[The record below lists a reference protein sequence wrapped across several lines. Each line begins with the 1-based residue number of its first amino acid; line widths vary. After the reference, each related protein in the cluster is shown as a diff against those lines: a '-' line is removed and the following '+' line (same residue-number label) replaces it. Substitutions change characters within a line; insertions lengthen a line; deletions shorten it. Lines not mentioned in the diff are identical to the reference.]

1 MKNLKYV
8 PTFESFTNEAKVEL
22 GHIDSGSMEDKWKIE
37 QINDQLKGA
46 IGKTCTFL
54 DIISLAGH
62 REEGVENRT
71 STASTPDSILKNIK
85 CKIVKVYA
93 TGSYANLVHQVFYT
107 YDTAPYD
114 GYSYPTKDGVPDL
127 TGEIA
132 TYSSNR
138 AKDENGNFNGAG
150 VKFKDF
156 PSIYPDCDASKL
168 KEGSSLTKGTFNS
181 SDSFIFGYP
190 KPNRKNGLETFS
202 RFADIFGLGD
212 ITPNFPDAKGN
223 VTDYD
228 NIDYYDRLSVNC
240 YQFIKGSMSK
250 LVGFIGK
257 DVRSGNHT
265 SGDATMI
272 CHKKDLKKIH
282 EDLFDGWE
290 GKKPRLNSLPLETL
304 DAKAEENGSVVD
316 SAIYQEKWA
325 KVCQFLGARD
335 TSDLVHVNVLMKY
348 GGGVAQAIHSFSKE
362 EIKHAR
368 SVFNGFDGW
377 SRAKVPE
384 GDAPLVKRMRVKKY
398 ASGKLS

>member
-1 MKNLKYV
+1 MKYV
-8 PTFESFTNEAKVEL
+8 PTFEAFLNEAKVEL
-22 GHIDSGSMEDKWKIE
+22 GNIDSRSAEDRWKIE

-46 IGKTCTFL
+46 VGKTCSFL

-62 REEGVENRT
+62 QGEGVENKT
-71 STASTPDSILKNIK
+71 STADTPNSILKNID
-85 CKIVKVYA
+85 CKIVKVDVM
-93 TGSYANLVHQVFYT
+93 GSYANLVHQVYYT
-107 YDTAPYD
+107 FDTAPYD
-114 GYSYPTKDGVPDL
+114 GYQYWTKDGVPDL

-132 TYSSNR
+132 TYSQNR
-138 AKDENGNFNGAG
+138 AKDENGKFNGAG

-156 PSIYPDCDASKL
+156 PSIYPDFDAKKF
-168 KEGSSLTKGTFNS
+168 KEGGVEPGKMVGQDNFLIS
-181 SDSFIFGYP
+181 YP
-190 KPNRKNGLETFS
+190 KPNSKSKTDGRITFE

-228 NIDYYDRLSVNC
+228 NVDYYDKLSVNC

-250 LVGFIGK
+250 LVGFLGK
-257 DVRSGNHT
+257 DRNRGSHT

-290 GKKPRLNSLPLETL
+290 GKKPRLSSLPIVGL
-304 DAKAEENGSVVD
+304 DAKAEEYGSVVD
-316 SAIYQEKWA
+316 SPIYQKKWA

-335 TSDLVHVNVLMKY
+335 TSDLVHVNVLMRY
-348 GGGVAQAIHSFSKE
+348 GAGFLASKTFSDE
-362 EIKHAR
+362 EQDHAR
-368 SVFNGFDGW
+368 DVFNGFTGW

-384 GDAPLVKRMRVKKY
+384 GDAPLVKRIRVKKY
-398 ASGKLS
+398 VGDKLV